1 MDHIIKVE
9 ITVAICMYN
18 AEKYIEETLACVM
31 AQTMQDFHL
40 LLVDDC
46 STDRTVEYVER
57 FFQQKQR
64 QYELVKLAQNQGIAY
79 GRNFALHHAQTK
91 YLIFVDSDDLPLPQ
105 LLEKEYQVLSND
117 ENLIAVSSWSQ
128 FIDAKS
134 KKMRGGLFI
143 GDTTKAQFLK
153 RAQAAKRVYLPIQ
166 TMFDRAAAIR
176 VGGFSLDGYP
186 DGKPRYRDFCEDL
199 DLWTRLSDLY
209 AEGKYI
215 IVLPEVLYLY
225 RKSEGLS
232 SSHFNM
238 IIKME
243 YVKVN
248 LRRRR
253 RGVEEMSFIDYYNS
267 LSEIERARLQKD
279 SHAADCLRNGIFY
292 IREKKIIRGLA
303 LLFEC
308 VWNHP
313 SYIIDKVIANS
324 GLLKQMM
331 I

>member
-1 MDHIIKVE
+1 MKTN
-9 ITVAICMYN
+9 ITLAVCMYN
-18 AEKYIEETLACVM
+18 AEKYIEETLACIM
-31 AQTMQDFHL
+31 AQTMQEFHL

-57 FFQQKQR
+57 FFHQNQR

-79 GRNFALHHAQTK
+79 GRHFALHHAQTK

-128 FIDAKS
+128 FIDANS

-199 DLWTRLSDLY
+199 ELWTRLSDLY

-253 RGVEEMSFIDYYNS
+253 KGMKELTFIDYYNS
-267 LSEIERARLQKD
+267 LSKRELKRLQKD
-279 SHAADCLRNGIFY
+279 SHAADCLRNGVFY

>member
-1 MDHIIKVE
+1 MKTN
-9 ITVAICMYN
+9 ITLAVCMYN
-18 AEKYIEETLACVM
+18 AEKYIEETLACIM
-31 AQTMQDFHL
+31 AQTMQEFHL

-57 FFQQKQR
+57 FFHQNQR
-64 QYELVKLAQNQGIAY
+64 QYELVKLTQNQGIAY
-79 GRNFALHHAQTK
+79 GRHFALHHAQTK
-91 YLIFVDSDDLPLPQ
+91 YLIFVDSDDQPLPL
-105 LLEKEYQVLSND
+105 LLEKEYNALLSD
-117 ENLIAVSSWSQ
+117 KNLIAVSSWSQ
-128 FIDAKS
+128 FIDAKN
-134 KKMRGGLFI
+134 KKMSGGLFI

-199 DLWTRLSDLY
+199 ELWTRLSDLY

-253 RGVEEMSFIDYYNS
+253 KGMKELTFIDYYNS
-267 LSEIERARLQKD
+267 LSKRELKRLQKD
-279 SHAADCLRNGIFY
+279 SHAADCLRNGVFY

>member
-1 MDHIIKVE
+1 MKTE
-9 ITVAICMYN
+9 ITLAICMYN
-18 AEKYIEETLACVM
+18 AEKYIEETLACIK

-64 QYELVKLAQNQGIAY
+64 QYELVKLTQNQGIAY

-91 YLIFVDSDDLPLPQ
+91 YLIFVDSDDLPLPL

-199 DLWTRLSDLY
+199 ELWTRLSDLY

-279 SHAADCLRNGIFY
+279 SHAADCLRNGVFY

-313 SYIIDKVIANS
+313 SYIIDKLIANS
-324 GLLKQMM
+324 GLFKK
-331 I
+331 

>member
-1 MDHIIKVE
+1 
-9 ITVAICMYN
+9 MYN
-18 AEKYIEETLACVM
+18 AEKYIEETLACIK

-79 GRNFALHHAQTK
+79 GRHFALHHAQTK
-91 YLIFVDSDDLPLPQ
+91 YLIFVDSDDQPLPL
-105 LLEKEYQVLSND
+105 LLEKEYNALSND

-253 RGVEEMSFIDYYNS
+253 KGMKELTFIDYYNS
-267 LSEIERARLQKD
+267 LSKRELKRLQKD
-279 SHAADCLRNGIFY
+279 SHAADCLRNGVFY

-324 GLLKQMM
+324 GLFKK
-331 I
+331 

>member
-1 MDHIIKVE
+1 MKTEV
-9 ITVAICMYN
+9 TLAICMYN
-18 AEKYIEETLACVM
+18 AEKYIEETLSCIM
-31 AQTMQDFHL
+31 TQTMQNFHL

-79 GRNFALHHAQTK
+79 GRNYALHHAQTK
-91 YLIFVDSDDLPLPQ
+91 YLIFIDSDDLPLPQ
-105 LLEKEYQVLSND
+105 LLEKEYKVLSND

-153 RAQAAKRVYLPIQ
+153 RAQAAKLVFLPIQ

-232 SSHFNM
+232 SNHFNM

-253 RGVEEMSFIDYYNS
+253 KGMKELTFIDYYNS
-267 LSEIERARLQKD
+267 LSKRELKRLQKD
-279 SHAADCLRNGIFY
+279 SHAADCLRNGVFY
-292 IREKKIIRGLA
+292 IREKKLIRGLA

-324 GLLKQMM
+324 GLFKK
-331 I
+331 

>member
-1 MDHIIKVE
+1 MKTEV
-9 ITVAICMYN
+9 TLAICMYN
-18 AEKYIEETLACVM
+18 AEKYIEETLACIM

-91 YLIFVDSDDLPLPQ
+91 YLIFVDSDDLPLPL

-128 FIDAKS
+128 FIDANS

-153 RAQAAKRVYLPIQ
+153 RAQAAKRVYIPIQ

-253 RGVEEMSFIDYYNS
+253 RGVEEISFIDYYNS

-279 SHAADCLRNGIFY
+279 SHAADCLRNGVFY

-313 SYIIDKVIANS
+313 SYIIDKLIANS
-324 GLLKQMM
+324 GLFKK
-331 I
+331 

>member
-1 MDHIIKVE
+1 MRTE
-9 ITVAICMYN
+9 ITLAICMYN
-18 AEKYIEETLACVM
+18 AEKYIEETLACIM
-31 AQTMQDFHL
+31 TQTMQDFHL

-64 QYELVKLAQNQGIAY
+64 QYELVKLTQNQGIAY

-143 GDTTKAQFLK
+143 GDTTKEQFLK

-199 DLWTRLSDLY
+199 ELWTRLSDLY
-209 AEGKYI
+209 MEGKYI

-279 SHAADCLRNGIFY
+279 SHAADCLRNGVFY
-292 IREKKIIRGLA
+292 IREKKIIRGVA

-313 SYIIDKVIANS
+313 FYIIDKVIANS
-324 GLLKQMM
+324 GWLRQIL

>member
-1 MDHIIKVE
+1 MKTE
-9 ITVAICMYN
+9 ITLAICMYN
-18 AEKYIEETLACVM
+18 AEKYIEETLACIK

-64 QYELVKLAQNQGIAY
+64 QYELVKLTQNQGIAY

-166 TMFDRAAAIR
+166 TMFNRAAAIR

-253 RGVEEMSFIDYYNS
+253 KGMKELTFIDYYNS

-279 SHAADCLRNGIFY
+279 SHAADCLRNGVFY

>member
-1 MDHIIKVE
+1 MKTE
-9 ITVAICMYN
+9 ITLAICMYN
-18 AEKYIEETLACVM
+18 AEKYIEETLACIK

-64 QYELVKLAQNQGIAY
+64 QYELVKLTQNQGIAY

-91 YLIFVDSDDLPLPQ
+91 YLIFVDSDDLPLPL

-279 SHAADCLRNGIFY
+279 SHAADCLRNGVFY

-324 GLLKQMM
+324 GLFKK
-331 I
+331 

>member
-1 MDHIIKVE
+1 MKTEV
-9 ITVAICMYN
+9 TLAICMYN
-18 AEKYIEETLACVM
+18 AEKYIEETLACIM
-31 AQTMQDFHL
+31 AQTMQEFHL

-57 FFQQKQR
+57 FFHQNQR
-64 QYELVKLAQNQGIAY
+64 QYELVKLTQNQGIAY
-79 GRNFALHHAQTK
+79 GRHFALHHAQTK
-91 YLIFVDSDDLPLPQ
+91 YLIFVDSDDQPLPL
-105 LLEKEYQVLSND
+105 LLEKEYNALLSD
-117 ENLIAVSSWSQ
+117 KNLIAVSSWSQ
-128 FIDAKS
+128 FIDAKN
-134 KKMRGGLFI
+134 KKMSGGLFI

-253 RGVEEMSFIDYYNS
+253 KGMKELTFIDYYNS

-279 SHAADCLRNGIFY
+279 SHAADCLRNGVFY

-324 GLLKQMM
+324 GLFKK
-331 I
+331 

>member
-1 MDHIIKVE
+1 MKTN
-9 ITVAICMYN
+9 ITLAICMYN
-18 AEKYIEETLACVM
+18 AEKYIEETLACIM
-31 AQTMQDFHL
+31 AQTMQEFHL

-46 STDRTVEYVER
+46 STDRTVECVKR
-57 FFQQKQR
+57 FFQRNQR

-91 YLIFVDSDDLPLPQ
+91 YLIFVDSDDQPLPL
-105 LLEKEYQVLSND
+105 LLEKEYNALLSD
-117 ENLIAVSSWSQ
+117 KNLIAVSSWSQ
-128 FIDAKS
+128 FIDAKN
-134 KKMRGGLFI
+134 KKMSGGLFI

-199 DLWTRLSDLY
+199 ELWTRLSDLY

-253 RGVEEMSFIDYYNS
+253 KGMKELTFIDYYNS

-279 SHAADCLRNGIFY
+279 SHAADCLRNGVFY

>member
-1 MDHIIKVE
+1 MTTEV
-9 ITVAICMYN
+9 TLAICMYN
-18 AEKYIEETLACVM
+18 AEKYIEETLACIM

-57 FFQQKQR
+57 FFHQNQR

-79 GRNFALHHAQTK
+79 GRHFALHHAQTK
-91 YLIFVDSDDLPLPQ
+91 YLIFVDSDDQPLPQ

-199 DLWTRLSDLY
+199 ELWTRLSDLY

-253 RGVEEMSFIDYYNS
+253 KGMKELTFIDYYNS
-267 LSEIERARLQKD
+267 LSKRELKRLQKD
-279 SHAADCLRNGIFY
+279 SHAADCLRNGVFY

>member
-1 MDHIIKVE
+1 MKTN
-9 ITVAICMYN
+9 ITLAICMFN
-18 AEKYIEETLACVM
+18 AEKYIEETLACIM
-31 AQTMQDFHL
+31 TQTMQDFHL

-57 FFQQKQR
+57 FFHQNQR
-64 QYELVKLAQNQGIAY
+64 QYELVKLTQNQGIAY
-79 GRNFALHHAQTK
+79 GRHFALHHAQTK
-91 YLIFVDSDDLPLPQ
+91 YLIFVDSDDQPLPL
-105 LLEKEYQVLSND
+105 LLEKEYNALLSD
-117 ENLIAVSSWSQ
+117 KNLIAVSSWSQ
-128 FIDAKS
+128 FIDAKN
-134 KKMRGGLFI
+134 KKMSGGLFI

-199 DLWTRLSDLY
+199 ELWTRLSDLY

-253 RGVEEMSFIDYYNS
+253 KGMKELTFIDYYNS

-279 SHAADCLRNGIFY
+279 SHAADCLRNGVFY

-324 GLLKQMM
+324 GLFKK
-331 I
+331 

>member
-1 MDHIIKVE
+1 MKTN
-9 ITVAICMYN
+9 ITLAICMYN
-18 AEKYIEETLACVM
+18 AEKYIEETLACIM
-31 AQTMQDFHL
+31 AQTMQEFHL

-57 FFQQKQR
+57 FFHQNQR
-64 QYELVKLAQNQGIAY
+64 QYELVKLTQNQGIAY
-79 GRNFALHHAQTK
+79 GRHFALHHAQTK
-91 YLIFVDSDDLPLPQ
+91 YLIFVDSDDQPLPL
-105 LLEKEYQVLSND
+105 LLEKEYNALLSD
-117 ENLIAVSSWSQ
+117 KNLIAVSSWSQ
-128 FIDAKS
+128 FIDAKN
-134 KKMRGGLFI
+134 KKMSGGLFI

-199 DLWTRLSDLY
+199 ELWTRLSDLY

-279 SHAADCLRNGIFY
+279 SHAADCLRNGVFY

>member
-1 MDHIIKVE
+1 MKTN
-9 ITVAICMYN
+9 ITLAVCMYN
-18 AEKYIEETLACVM
+18 AEKYIEETLACIM
-31 AQTMQDFHL
+31 AQTMQEFHL

-57 FFQQKQR
+57 FFHQNQR
-64 QYELVKLAQNQGIAY
+64 QYELVKLTQNQGIAY
-79 GRNFALHHAQTK
+79 GRHFALHHAQTK
-91 YLIFVDSDDLPLPQ
+91 YLIFVDSDDQPLPL
-105 LLEKEYQVLSND
+105 LLEKEYNALLSD
-117 ENLIAVSSWSQ
+117 KNLIAVSSWSQ
-128 FIDAKS
+128 FIDAKN
-134 KKMRGGLFI
+134 KKMSGGLFI

-199 DLWTRLSDLY
+199 ELWTRLSDLY

-253 RGVEEMSFIDYYNS
+253 KGMKELTFIDYYNS

-279 SHAADCLRNGIFY
+279 SHAADCLRNGVFY

-324 GLLKQMM
+324 GLFKK
-331 I
+331 

>member
-1 MDHIIKVE
+1 M
-9 ITVAICMYN
+9 
-18 AEKYIEETLACVM
+18 
-31 AQTMQDFHL
+31 
-40 LLVDDC
+40 
-46 STDRTVEYVER
+46 
-57 FFQQKQR
+57 
-64 QYELVKLAQNQGIAY
+64 KLTQNQGIAY

-105 LLEKEYQVLSND
+105 LLEKEYNALLSD
-117 ENLIAVSSWSQ
+117 KNLIAVSSWSQ
-128 FIDAKS
+128 FIDAKN

-166 TMFDRAAAIR
+166 TMFDREAAIR

-186 DGKPRYRDFCEDL
+186 VGKPRYRDFCEDL
-199 DLWTRLSDLY
+199 ELWTRLSDLY

-253 RGVEEMSFIDYYNS
+253 KGMKELTFIDYYNS
-267 LSEIERARLQKD
+267 LSKRELKRLQKD
-279 SHAADCLRNGIFY
+279 SHAADCLRNGVFY
-292 IREKKIIRGLA
+292 IRDKKLFKGIT

-308 VWNHP
+308 VLNHP
-313 SYIIDKVIANS
+313 FYIIDKIIANS
-324 GLLKQMM
+324 GLFKGQ
-331 I
+331 

>member
-1 MDHIIKVE
+1 MKTE
-9 ITVAICMYN
+9 ITLAICMYN
-18 AEKYIEETLACVM
+18 AEKYIEETLACIK

>member
-1 MDHIIKVE
+1 MKTE
-9 ITVAICMYN
+9 ITLAICMYN
-18 AEKYIEETLACVM
+18 AEKYIEETLACIK

-64 QYELVKLAQNQGIAY
+64 QYELVKLTQNQGIAY

-199 DLWTRLSDLY
+199 ELWTRLSDLY

-225 RKSEGLS
+225 RKSERLS
-232 SSHFNM
+232 TSHFNM

-253 RGVEEMSFIDYYNS
+253 RGMKELTFIDYYNS
-267 LSEIERARLQKD
+267 LSKRELKRFQKD
-279 SHAADCLRNGIFY
+279 SHAADCLRNGVFY

>member
-1 MDHIIKVE
+1 MTTEV
-9 ITVAICMYN
+9 TLAICMYN
-18 AEKYIEETLACVM
+18 AEKYIEETLACIM

-57 FFQQKQR
+57 FFHQNQR

-79 GRNFALHHAQTK
+79 GRHFALHHAQTK
-91 YLIFVDSDDLPLPQ
+91 YLIFVDSDDQPLPL
-105 LLEKEYQVLSND
+105 LLEKEYNALLSD
-117 ENLIAVSSWSQ
+117 KNLIAVSSWSQ

-199 DLWTRLSDLY
+199 ELWTRLSDLY

-253 RGVEEMSFIDYYNS
+253 KGMKELTFIDYYNS
-267 LSEIERARLQKD
+267 LSKRELKRLQKD
-279 SHAADCLRNGIFY
+279 SHAADCLRNGVFY

>member
-1 MDHIIKVE
+1 MKTN
-9 ITVAICMYN
+9 ITLVICMYN
-18 AEKYIEETLACVM
+18 AEKYIEETLACIM
-31 AQTMQDFHL
+31 TQTMQDFHL

-57 FFQQKQR
+57 FFHQNQR

-199 DLWTRLSDLY
+199 ELWTRLSDLY

>member
-1 MDHIIKVE
+1 
-9 ITVAICMYN
+9 MYN
-18 AEKYIEETLACVM
+18 AEKYIEETLACIM

-64 QYELVKLAQNQGIAY
+64 QYELVKLTQNQGIAY

-166 TMFDRAAAIR
+166 TMFNRAAAIR

-199 DLWTRLSDLY
+199 ELWTRLSDLY

-279 SHAADCLRNGIFY
+279 SHAADCLRNGVFY

>member
-1 MDHIIKVE
+1 MKTN
-9 ITVAICMYN
+9 ITLAICMYN
-18 AEKYIEETLACVM
+18 AEKYIEETLACIM

-57 FFQQKQR
+57 FFHQNQR
-64 QYELVKLAQNQGIAY
+64 QYELVKLTQNQGIAY
-79 GRNFALHHAQTK
+79 GRHFALHHAQTK
-91 YLIFVDSDDLPLPQ
+91 YLIFVDSDDQPLPL
-105 LLEKEYQVLSND
+105 LIEKEYNALLSD
-117 ENLIAVSSWSQ
+117 KNLIAVSSWSQ
-128 FIDAKS
+128 FIDAKN
-134 KKMRGGLFI
+134 KKMSGGLFI

-253 RGVEEMSFIDYYNS
+253 KGMKELTFIDYYNS

-279 SHAADCLRNGIFY
+279 SHAADCLRNGVFY

-324 GLLKQMM
+324 GLFKK
-331 I
+331 

>member
-1 MDHIIKVE
+1 MKTE
-9 ITVAICMYN
+9 ITLAICMYN
-18 AEKYIEETLACVM
+18 AEKYIEETLSCIM

-46 STDRTVEYVER
+46 STDRTAEYVER
-57 FFQQKQR
+57 FFQQNQR

-91 YLIFVDSDDLPLPQ
+91 YLIFVDSDDLPLPL

-253 RGVEEMSFIDYYNS
+253 KGMKELTFIDYYNS

-324 GLLKQMM
+324 GLFKK
-331 I
+331 

>member
-1 MDHIIKVE
+1 MKTE
-9 ITVAICMYN
+9 ITLAICMYN
-18 AEKYIEETLACVM
+18 AEKYIEETLACIM

-64 QYELVKLAQNQGIAY
+64 QYELVKLTQNQGIAY

-166 TMFDRAAAIR
+166 TMFNRAAAIR

-199 DLWTRLSDLY
+199 ELWTRLSDLY

-253 RGVEEMSFIDYYNS
+253 KGMKELTFIDYYNS

-279 SHAADCLRNGIFY
+279 SHAADCLRNGVFY

>member
-1 MDHIIKVE
+1 MTTEV
-9 ITVAICMYN
+9 TLAICMYN
-18 AEKYIEETLACVM
+18 AEKYIEETLACIM

-57 FFQQKQR
+57 FFHQNQR

-79 GRNFALHHAQTK
+79 GRHFALHHAQTK
-91 YLIFVDSDDLPLPQ
+91 YLIFVDSDDQPLPL
-105 LLEKEYQVLSND
+105 LLEKEYNALLSD
-117 ENLIAVSSWSQ
+117 KNLIAVSSWSQ
-128 FIDAKS
+128 FIDAKN

-199 DLWTRLSDLY
+199 ELWTRLSDLY

-253 RGVEEMSFIDYYNS
+253 KGMKELTFIDYYNS

-279 SHAADCLRNGIFY
+279 SHAADCLRNGVFY

>member
-1 MDHIIKVE
+1 
-9 ITVAICMYN
+9 MYN
-18 AEKYIEETLACVM
+18 AEKYIEETLACIK

-57 FFQQKQR
+57 FFHQNQR

-199 DLWTRLSDLY
+199 ELWTRLSDLY

-253 RGVEEMSFIDYYNS
+253 KGMKELTFIDYYNS

-279 SHAADCLRNGIFY
+279 SHAADCLRNGVFY

-313 SYIIDKVIANS
+313 SYIIDKVIANP

>member
-1 MDHIIKVE
+1 MRTEV
-9 ITVAICMYN
+9 TLAICMYN
-18 AEKYIEETLACVM
+18 AEKYIEETLACIM

-91 YLIFVDSDDLPLPQ
+91 YLIFVDSDDLPLPL

-166 TMFDRAAAIR
+166 TMFDRTAAIR

-253 RGVEEMSFIDYYNS
+253 RGVEEISFIDYYNS

-279 SHAADCLRNGIFY
+279 SHAADCLRNGVFY

-313 SYIIDKVIANS
+313 SYIIDKLIANS
-324 GLLKQMM
+324 GLFKK
-331 I
+331 

>member
-1 MDHIIKVE
+1 
-9 ITVAICMYN
+9 MYN
-18 AEKYIEETLACVM
+18 AEKYIEETLACIK

-253 RGVEEMSFIDYYNS
+253 KGMEEMSFIDFYNS

>member
-1 MDHIIKVE
+1 
-9 ITVAICMYN
+9 MYN
-18 AEKYIEETLACVM
+18 AEKYIEETLACIK

-64 QYELVKLAQNQGIAY
+64 QYELVKLTQNQGIAY

-91 YLIFVDSDDLPLPQ
+91 YLIFVDSDDLPLPL

-253 RGVEEMSFIDYYNS
+253 KGMKELTFIDYYNS

-279 SHAADCLRNGIFY
+279 SHAADCLRNGVFY

>member
-1 MDHIIKVE
+1 MKTE
-9 ITVAICMYN
+9 ITLAICMYN
-18 AEKYIEETLACVM
+18 AEKYIEETLACIM

-79 GRNFALHHAQTK
+79 GRHFALHHAQTK
-91 YLIFVDSDDLPLPQ
+91 YLIFVDSDDQPLPL
-105 LLEKEYQVLSND
+105 LLEKEYNALLSD
-117 ENLIAVSSWSQ
+117 KNLIAVSSWSQ
-128 FIDAKS
+128 FIDAKN

-253 RGVEEMSFIDYYNS
+253 RGMKELTFIDYYNS
-267 LSEIERARLQKD
+267 LSKRELKRLQKD
-279 SHAADCLRNGIFY
+279 SHAADCLRNGVFF

-308 VWNHP
+308 VWYHP

-324 GLLKQMM
+324 GWLKQMM

>member
-1 MDHIIKVE
+1 MKTE
-9 ITVAICMYN
+9 ITLAICMYN
-18 AEKYIEETLACVM
+18 AEKYIEETLACIK

-57 FFQQKQR
+57 FFHQNQR

-79 GRNFALHHAQTK
+79 GRHFALHHAQTK
-91 YLIFVDSDDLPLPQ
+91 YLIFVDSDDQPLPL
-105 LLEKEYQVLSND
+105 LLEKEYNALLSD
-117 ENLIAVSSWSQ
+117 KNLIAVSSWSQ
-128 FIDAKS
+128 FIDAKN
-134 KKMRGGLFI
+134 KKMSGGLFI

-199 DLWTRLSDLY
+199 ELWTRLSDLY

-253 RGVEEMSFIDYYNS
+253 KGMKELTFIDYYNS
-267 LSEIERARLQKD
+267 LSKRELKRLQKD
-279 SHAADCLRNGIFY
+279 SHAADCLRNGVFY

>member
-1 MDHIIKVE
+1 MKTN
-9 ITVAICMYN
+9 ITLAICMFN
-18 AEKYIEETLACVM
+18 AEKYIEETLACIM
-31 AQTMQDFHL
+31 TQTMQDFHL

-57 FFQQKQR
+57 FFHQNQR
-64 QYELVKLAQNQGIAY
+64 QYELVKLTQNQGIAY
-79 GRNFALHHAQTK
+79 GRHFALHHAQTK
-91 YLIFVDSDDLPLPQ
+91 YLIFVDSDDQPLPL
-105 LLEKEYQVLSND
+105 LLEKEYNALLSD
-117 ENLIAVSSWSQ
+117 KNLIAVSSWSL
-128 FIDAKS
+128 FIDAKN
-134 KKMRGGLFI
+134 KKMSGGLFI

-253 RGVEEMSFIDYYNS
+253 RGMKELTFIDYYNS
-267 LSEIERARLQKD
+267 LSKRELKRLQKD
-279 SHAADCLRNGIFY
+279 SHAADCLRNGVFY

-324 GLLKQMM
+324 GLFKK
-331 I
+331 

>member
-1 MDHIIKVE
+1 MKTN
-9 ITVAICMYN
+9 ITLAVCMYN
-18 AEKYIEETLACVM
+18 AEKYIEETLACIM
-31 AQTMQDFHL
+31 AQTMQEFHL

-57 FFQQKQR
+57 FFHQNQR

-79 GRNFALHHAQTK
+79 GRHFALHHAQTK
-91 YLIFVDSDDLPLPQ
+91 YLIFVDSDDQPLPL
-105 LLEKEYQVLSND
+105 LLEKEYNALLSD
-117 ENLIAVSSWSQ
+117 KNLIAVSSWSL
-128 FIDAKS
+128 FIDAKN
-134 KKMRGGLFI
+134 KKMSGGLFI

-199 DLWTRLSDLY
+199 ELWTRLSDLY

-279 SHAADCLRNGIFY
+279 SHAADCLRNGVFY

-324 GLLKQMM
+324 GLFKK
-331 I
+331 

>member
-1 MDHIIKVE
+1 MKTN
-9 ITVAICMYN
+9 ITLAICMYN
-18 AEKYIEETLACVM
+18 AEKYIEETLACIM
-31 AQTMQDFHL
+31 AQTMQEFHL

-57 FFQQKQR
+57 FFHQNQR
-64 QYELVKLAQNQGIAY
+64 QYELVKLTQNQGIAY

-91 YLIFVDSDDLPLPQ
+91 YLIFVDSDDQPLPL
-105 LLEKEYQVLSND
+105 LLEKEYNALLSD
-117 ENLIAVSSWSQ
+117 KNLIAVSSWSQ
-128 FIDAKS
+128 FIDAKN
-134 KKMRGGLFI
+134 KKMSGGLFI

-199 DLWTRLSDLY
+199 ELWTRLSDLY

-253 RGVEEMSFIDYYNS
+253 KGMKELTFIDYYNS

-279 SHAADCLRNGIFY
+279 SHAADCLRNGVFY

>member
-1 MDHIIKVE
+1 MKTE
-9 ITVAICMYN
+9 ITLAICMYN
-18 AEKYIEETLACVM
+18 AEKYIEETLACIM

-64 QYELVKLAQNQGIAY
+64 QYELVKLTQNQGIAY

-253 RGVEEMSFIDYYNS
+253 KGMKELTFIDYYNS

-279 SHAADCLRNGIFY
+279 SHAADCLRNGVFY